1 MLIYQTNHTKVKNSR
16 KVEEELQADT
26 NHTSGFIDEILEEAM
41 NTNNV
46 HESTEETNYDYCNS
60 EDNAHGS
67 VSENNNF
74 YGMCMNLLFLAE
86 SIHTR
91 ILNQGADACVLGKGL
106 EVLSIYSS
114 TRENVV
120 VFDHETTIKRN
131 LPIVSAI
138 TALDLTNGKSV
149 ILIIHESIHNE
160 TSNHSLSSQF
170 KLREFGILIDS
181 ISHRHGGTQ

>member
-1 MLIYQTNHTKVKNSR
+1 MTHDYFIGYKTSNISNEDVSCVR
-16 KVEEELQADT
+16 KIP
-26 NHTSGFIDEILEEAM
+26 SPSILL
-41 NTNNV
+41 V
-46 HESTEETNYDYCNS
+46 NS
-60 EDNAHGS
+60 EKYKRSAKSNVQDFYPK
-67 VSENNNF
+67 NF
-74 YGMCMNLLFLAE
+74 IYNLAKNIIWKLQEWFQKE
-86 SIHTR
+86 MQWWQQYVRCNWSFHTR
-91 ILNQGADACVLGKGL
+91 ILDVGADAYVLGKGL
-106 EVLSIYSS
+106 EVLSIYGS